1 VDFEECGYKAEY
13 NSHNETDVINMKE
26 EEDPLLVTL
35 PVVKAESQV
44 SCMSAVEIS
53 QWFS

>member
-1 VDFEECGYKAEY
+1 
-13 NSHNETDVINMKE
+13 MKE
-26 EEDPLLVTL
+26 EEVLVFVTL

-44 SCMSAVEIS
+44 SRMSAVDEIS